1 MEGTSGLV
9 VLRTVIKS
17 LLIIF
22 RHLSSGQ
29 DTESPKFLSETTRPM
44 TVDMPHPQL
53 DQTSLRRLFEVG
65 MARPVSESTRG
76 LQRDTRAG
84 GRKHHSVL
92 AAFKKPTQSRQ
103 IKLSVA
109 CRRASLWWPRLRQP
123 KHPRCHLLT
132 PSSYPKGP
140 GVVCQE
146 KARCRSRQEFAC
158 DSDFRESAAVEVGVS
173 VRRTR
178 HHVVRVG
185 L

>member
-22 RHLSSGQ
+22 RHLFSGQ

-109 CRRASLWWPRLRQP
+109 CRRASLGGLGCDDQS
-123 KHPRCHLLT
+123 T
-132 PSSYPKGP
+132 P
-140 GVVCQE
+140 VATC
-146 KARCRSRQEFAC
+146 
-158 DSDFRESAAVEVGVS
+158 
-173 VRRTR
+173 
-178 HHVVRVG
+178 
-185 L
+185 